1 MVKIIG
7 PGPGGPIPRLARADD
22 LVGRIEELVS
32 DARAQRQDSIAY
44 FLEMALIE
52 ARIRLEQGC
61 SVGRTRLR
69 PQTIDGSGA

>member
-1 MVKIIG
+1 MSDVERAG
-7 PGPGGPIPRLARADD
+7 AGVPFARLRRADD

-32 DARAQRQDSIAY
+32 DARTQRQDSITY

-52 ARIRLEQGC
+52 ARIQLEQGG

-69 PQTIDGSGA
+69 PQIIDGSGA